1 MYYCTRYLSCILHSL
16 LTLYLQK
23 ITTDIKAKQ
32 ENGYHKS
39 IQLYSVIEEP
49 SLSYPSYCVINVLL
63 KAHPIFHLS
72 CTVIDMS
79 P

>member
-1 MYYCTRYLSCILHSL
+1 MNYLDTYLSTDPLPSENNYLH
-16 LTLYLQK
+16 TYLPF
-23 ITTDIKAKQ
+23 KAKQ

-63 KAHPIFHLS
+63 KAHPIFHL
-72 CTVIDMS
+72 VRV
-79 P
+79 